1 MASGSHDANIR
12 LWNIEPVTRSTSV
25 SNASGTLNDD
35 LLDAFEASL
44 GEVDDGEEGGRQISL
59 KKHMLT
65 VKTSGDR

>member
-1 MASGSHDANIR
+1 
-12 LWNIEPVTRSTSV
+12 LWNIEAVTRTAHASSTSEE
-25 SNASGTLNDD
+25 LNDD

-65 VKTSGDR
+65 VKTSRDR